1 MMGDPSLSILGP
13 VRQFVRALG
22 EKLAKGRILG
32 ADPLDLAQERPEN
45 VQSFVVHDSVS
56 LDMPV
61 TDDTLTQFLGWPF
74 YAQEI
79 QMEDRFNAQIS
90 VVFTKIGTGGGPD
103 TPWHETRLSYSDMS
117 LNSVLELEEF
127 MAGVGNSLVDM
138 GKKKRDKKAAESTG
152 KGK

>member
-1 MMGDPSLSILGP
+1 MGDPSLPVLGP

-45 VQSFVVHDSVS
+45 VQSFVVHDRIS

-61 TDDTLTQFLGWPF
+61 TDDTLTQFLGWPL
-74 YAQEI
+74 YAMEI
-79 QMEDRFNAQIS
+79 QMEDRFDAEIS
-90 VVFTKIGTGGGPD
+90 YRITKRGASGEAGV
-103 TPWHETRLSYSDMS
+103 PWHSTNLSYSDMS

-127 MAGVGNSLVDM
+127 MAGVGNQLVDM
-138 GKKKRDKKAAESTG
+138 GKKKRDKKATESTG
-152 KGK
+152 KGR